1 MDRLRAVYTAAFF
14 AESRG
19 LGIGSPLAWPCF
31 RRQAPTPAGLR
42 LLAQRLDGESTRRAP
57 RAPTRKSATDRDF
70 ALRPRR
76 KRNARFLPVCRHERA
91 GRRDPNRVPQPC
103 TSRCSRRPEL
113 TALRGSTT
121 LRGARQTGRLPPA
134 ARENSHLF
142 CLEERAQHLLSA

>member
-19 LGIGSPLAWPCF
+19 LGMVVPLLGRAFAVKPQRPQGCAFW
-31 RRQAPTPAGLR
+31 RKGLT
-42 LLAQRLDGESTRRAP
+42 AKARAE
-57 RAPTRKSATDRDF
+57 RH
-70 ALRPRR
+70 ALRPANPRPT
-76 KRNARFLPVCRHERA
+76 AILCYALVGSGTHGSCRCAAMSELGA
-91 GRRDPNRVPQPC
+91 ETPNRVPQPY
-103 TSRCSRRPEL
+103 SRRPEL